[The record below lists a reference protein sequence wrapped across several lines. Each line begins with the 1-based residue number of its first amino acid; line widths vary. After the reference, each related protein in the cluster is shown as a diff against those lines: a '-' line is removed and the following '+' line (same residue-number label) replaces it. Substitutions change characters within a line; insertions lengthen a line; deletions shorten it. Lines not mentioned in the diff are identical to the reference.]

1 MTTNTPHPIPQNF
14 IRKAVIVIGLIMA
27 ATFLFLFVWQILDI
41 FMLLFASIL
50 LTVFLTSISD
60 IIRTY
65 TPLSHRWAL
74 GLTTVVLMGIMGIFS
89 VWAAP
94 SVIEQ
99 GTQLGSNLQ
108 NAIGNLQDN
117 LAQQAWA
124 QPIIDRLP
132 DSQELGATFED
143 LFNHASTIFSH
154 TFGIVM
160 NVVIILFVGF
170 YLAFE
175 PDTYVNGAIKLVPI
189 AYRHRAREV
198 LAHTA
203 YTLRWWLAGRL
214 ATMVIVGVMAT
225 VGLYLLDIPLALFL
239 GFLAGFLAFIPVVGP
254 LLALIPPLLIA
265 FSISPTRALYVFLVY
280 MALEILESYLI
291 TPVIQRKAV
300 ALPPVLLIFL
310 QLILGYNFNLIG
322 LIIAAPAAA
331 VLIVSFKML
340 YVGDVLG
347 DYNTETL
354 KEESDSPASSNL
366 ADEDQDLRSFQ
377 TEEFDRVQ
385 H

>member
-1 MTTNTPHPIPQNF
+1 MTINTQQPIPPTF
-14 IRKAVIVIGLIMA
+14 IRKAVIVIGLLVA

-60 IIRTY
+60 IIRAY

-74 GLTTVVLMGIMGIFS
+74 ALTTIVLMVIMGIFS

-99 GTQLGSNLQ
+99 GSQLGTNLQ
-108 NAIGNLQDN
+108 SAIDNLQDN
-117 LAQQAWA
+117 LSQQTWA

-132 DSQELGATFED
+132 DSQELGATFEN
-143 LFNHASTIFSH
+143 LLTHASTIFSR
-154 TFGIVM
+154 TFGAVM
-160 NVVIILFVGF
+160 NVVIILFIGF
-170 YLAFE
+170 YLAYE
-175 PDTYVNGAIKLVPI
+175 PDTYVDGAIKLIPI
-189 AYRHRAREV
+189 AYRQRAREV

-214 ATMVIVGVMAT
+214 VTMVIVGVMAT
-225 VGLYLLDIPLALFL
+225 VSLYLLDIPLALFL

-265 FSISPTRALYVFLVY
+265 FTISPTRALYVFLVY

-310 QLILGYNFNLIG
+310 QLILGYHFNLIG

-331 VLIVSFKML
+331 VLVVLIKML

-354 KEESDSPASSNL
+354 KEGSDSSRSTG
-366 ADEDQDLRSFQ
+366 ADTQQ
-377 TEEFDRVQ
+377 AA
-385 H
+385 